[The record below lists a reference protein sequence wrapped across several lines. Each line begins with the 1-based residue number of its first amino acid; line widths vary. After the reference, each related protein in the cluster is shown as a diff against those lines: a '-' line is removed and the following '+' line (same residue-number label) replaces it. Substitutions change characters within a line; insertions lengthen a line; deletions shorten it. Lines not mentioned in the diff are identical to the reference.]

1 MFSPRAVLDRLR
13 GTPPNA
19 RVLAVSTF
27 VGSTGT
33 GLFLASSALF
43 FTRVVGLTPAEVGF
57 GLSTGSALGFAATV
71 PVGRLADRF
80 GARKVFLILNA
91 LRGAGYFGYLFVH
104 GFAQFMCVACVLLT
118 ADRTAPPVNQAM
130 VGQLFS
136 GSERARVAAV
146 VRSIRNLGFT
156 VGIGVSALA
165 LATGTAAAFRW
176 LVGLNALSFLVTVVL
191 LARLR
196 VPPPAGPQQRP
207 ADAKEAP
214 ARAPWRHPL
223 FVVLTVANG
232 VLMLHDTVLTL
243 LVPLWV
249 SNHTATP
256 TWLVSVLLM
265 LNTVLAI
272 AFQLRVT
279 KQADTVPAAVRAF
292 RRCGLVLAGG
302 CLCFAA
308 ATFLDHVALA
318 VAALVLGMVLH
329 TAGELLQTAA
339 SWTVSFALAPEE
351 QQGRFL
357 AFFWLGSS
365 GKDIAGPTL
374 GLGLMALT
382 GAGGWLVLAGAFLA
396 AGLVCAAVSA
406 PRQPAGQGAQA
417 ALIKT

>member
-1 MFSPRAVLDRLR
+1 MFSPRAVIDRLR
-13 GTPPNA
+13 GTSPNA

-43 FTRVVGLTPAEVGF
+43 FTRVVGLTPAEVGL
-57 GLSTGSALGFAATV
+57 GLSVGGALGFAATV

-80 GARKVFLILNA
+80 GARRVFLVLNA
-91 LRGAGYFGYLFVH
+91 LRGAGYFSYLFVH

-136 GSERARVAAV
+136 GGERTKVAAV
-146 VRSIRNLGFT
+146 VRGIRNLGYT
-156 VGIGVSALA
+156 MGIGLSGLA
-165 LATGTAAAFRW
+165 LATGTATAFRW
-176 LVGLNALSFLVTVVL
+176 LVGLNALSFLCTVVL

-196 VPPPAGPQQRP
+196 VLPAADPHLRRADPKEPPT
-207 ADAKEAP
+207 
-214 ARAPWRHPL
+214 RAPWRHPA

-243 LVPLWV
+243 LLPLWV

-256 TWLVSVLLM
+256 TWIVSMLLM

-272 AFQLRVT
+272 LFQLRVT
-279 KQADTVPAAVRAF
+279 KRADTVPAAVGAF

-339 SWTVSFALAPEE
+339 SWTVSFAAAPEE

-365 GKDIAGPTL
+365 GKDIVGPTL
-374 GLGLMALT
+374 GLGLMTLA
-382 GAGGWLVLAGAFLA
+382 GAGGWLVLAVVFLL
-396 AGLVCAAVSA
+396 AGLACAAASTPGQPTRPGA
-406 PRQPAGQGAQA
+406 PV
-417 ALIKT
+417 ALITT